1 MSRVSLKP
9 ASVSRAFVVLL
20 FFSRR
25 LNVTCAGGERKKVYL
40 YATNSLLIAT
50 AQFLD
55 TLALQYARVLI
66 KRISFVVLVVVTE
79 ERTEALNYH
88 STQIMHKI
96 AGAERRFRGGKSVSL
111 NLINYTRGKRNRTP
125 PHERTP
131 IAIFYLKNVH
141 HLPRHKT
148 RAENG
153 IPRDA
158 KETFDAGNGSKII
171 LRNEFVTNRDERIRG
186 NIFHPTRELGDGRTG
201 NDVQRDPC
209 NCLVHRRRA
218 VRVVG
223 KERVQNL
230 PGSDG

>member
-1 MSRVSLKP
+1 MSHVQEEK
-9 ASVSRAFVVLL
+9 
-20 FFSRR
+20 
-25 LNVTCAGGERKKVYL
+25 EKKYIS
-40 YATNSLLIAT
+40 ATNSLLVAT

-55 TLALQYARVLI
+55 TLALRYTRVLI
-66 KRISFVVLVVVTE
+66 ERISFVVLVVATE
-79 ERTEALNYH
+79 ERTEALNYS
-88 STQIMHKI
+88 STRIQLQEQ
-96 AGAERRFRGGKSVSL
+96 ERRFRGKKSVSL

-209 NCLVHRRRA
+209 NCHVHRRRA

>member
-40 YATNSLLIAT
+40 YATNSLLVAT

-96 AGAERRFRGGKSVSL
+96 AGAQRRFRGGKSVSL

-125 PHERTP
+125 PR
-131 IAIFYLKNVH
+131 KNS
-141 HLPRHKT
+141 
-148 RAENG
+148 
-153 IPRDA
+153 RD
-158 KETFDAGNGSKII
+158 I
-171 LRNEFVTNRDERIRG
+171 LTQKC
-186 NIFHPTRELGDGRTG
+186 PSSTT
-201 NDVQRDPC
+201 
-209 NCLVHRRRA
+209 A
-218 VRVVG
+218 
-223 KERVQNL
+223 
-230 PGSDG
+230 